1 MEENYELAKW
11 LAGEMTEAE
20 LKAFQ
25 NTPEYETYSKIAAFS
40 TQLEAPVFDENLLYQ
55 KVIATDKV
63 KTIPLHQKWWF
74 KMAAVIVVFL
84 GLTLFYKNNIAV
96 SQYSDHGER
105 TSFSLPDHSE
115 VVLNSGS
122 EIDYTK
128 WNWKNHRQLTLNG
141 EAYFKV
147 AKGKKFEVN
156 TNLGKVT
163 VVGTQFN
170 VKARKNRFDV
180 TCYEGCVRVNYQN
193 EEVFITKGKRVAF
206 ENGTAINV
214 PNTNTTQPE
223 WTKGEITF
231 AEENLNTILSELE
244 RQYDC
249 SFELNN
255 YSSEQL
261 FTGTLPLNNKEEAL
275 QILTSIY
282 HLRVKKVVSDQ
293 IILEPIDV
301 GK

>member
-11 LAGEMTEAE
+11 LAGEMSEAE

-25 NTPEYETYSKIAAFS
+25 NTPEYKTYSKIAVFS

-55 KVIATDKV
+55 KVIASDKV
-63 KTIPLHQKWWF
+63 KVLPLYQKWWF
-74 KMAAVIVVFL
+74 KVAAVLVVFL
-84 GLTLFYKNNIAV
+84 GLTLFYKNSIAI
-96 SQYSDHGER
+96 SQYSDYGER
-105 TSFSLPDHSE
+105 TSFSLPDNSE

-122 EIDYTK
+122 EIDYKK
-128 WNWKNHRQLTLNG
+128 WNWKRHRQLTLDG

-147 AKGKKFEVN
+147 AKGKIFEVH

-180 TCYEGCVRVNYQN
+180 TCYEGCVRINYQN
-193 EEVFITKGKRVAF
+193 KEVFITKGKRVAF
-206 ENGTAINV
+206 ENGIAINV
-214 PNTNTTQPE
+214 PNPKTTQPE
-223 WTKGEITF
+223 WTKGEIAF

-249 SFELNN
+249 TFELKN

-261 FTGTLPLNNKEEAL
+261 FTGTLPLNNRQEAL
-275 QILTSIY
+275 QIIASMY
-282 HLRVKKVVSDQ
+282 HLKIENVASDP
-293 IILEPIDV
+293 IILESVDV
-301 GK
+301 KK